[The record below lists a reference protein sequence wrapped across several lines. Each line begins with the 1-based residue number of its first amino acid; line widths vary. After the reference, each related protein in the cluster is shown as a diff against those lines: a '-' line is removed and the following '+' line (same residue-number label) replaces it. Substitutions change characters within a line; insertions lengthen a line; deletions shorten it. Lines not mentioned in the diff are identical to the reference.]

1 MRLVA
6 VAALGALVL
15 TSCLDSEASSPT
27 PSDLADVDLSPD
39 HTITVSDVGYDP
51 AELEV
56 ESGEVI
62 LLVNE
67 GDGPHS
73 FTADDQ
79 SFDTG
84 RMLPGEETTL
94 VLAEPGT
101 HDFHDV
107 EAPEHEGTLTV
118 VADQ

>member
-6 VAALGALVL
+6 IAALGALL
-15 TSCLDSEASSPT
+15 LSSCVDSAASPPT
-27 PSDLADVDLSPD
+27 PSDLADIDLSPD
-39 HTITVSDVGYDP
+39 HTLTVSEDGYDP
-51 AELEV
+51 TELSV
-56 ESGEVI
+56 ETGEVI
-62 LLVNE
+62 LLVND

-94 VLAEPGT
+94 VLTEPGT

-107 EAPEHEGTLTV
+107 EAPEHEATLTV
-118 VADQ
+118 VAGQ

>member
-6 VAALGALVL
+6 LGALGALLL
-15 TSCLDSEASSPT
+15 TSCVDSEASSPT
-27 PSDLADVDLSPD
+27 PSDLAKIDLSPD
-39 HTITVSDVGYDP
+39 HTITVSEDGYDP
-51 AELEV
+51 AELDV
-56 ESGEVI
+56 EAGDVM
-62 LLVNE
+62 LLANE
-67 GDGPHS
+67 GDEPHS

-79 SFDTG
+79 AFDTG

-118 VADQ
+118 VGQ